1 MAFARRAIAAFWLSV
16 LLASNAGA
24 QINLGAVL
32 SLTGPAASLGIP
44 ERNTI
49 AVQSRRRRRR
59 TC

>member
-24 QINLGAVL
+24 QINVGAVL

-49 AVQSRRRRRR
+49 VVRS
-59 TC
+59 